1 MKKLLLAVLCVT
13 VIINAVGCSGNGV
26 VQRNDNE
33 QANKQLEEEIAE
45 LKKELALQT
54 EQPELEIQ
62 DDYQSKIEGNYVYIT
77 GSVKNV
83 GNISVSYYKIIC
95 KFLDDD
101 LCVLD
106 STFINSTQELEPGE
120 MRRFEI
126 MHKNDDRFKKY
137 KLSIGEIR

>member
-83 GNISVSYYKIIC
+83 GNVSVSYYEIVC
-95 KFLDDD
+95 KFLDEK
-101 LCVLD
+101 LQVLD
-106 STFINSTQELEPGE
+106 STYTNSGQNLEVGE
-120 MRRFEI
+120 MRKFEI
-126 MHKNDDRFKKY
+126 MHKHDDRFKKY
-137 KLSIGEIR
+137 ALSIGKMQ